1 MWGTRWAPAQGLFTR
16 GSLALRRWSGR
27 SQASLTAVLVV
38 CTGLITVGI
47 AQQPEWVPPSTFL
60 LVELVAVFLLRL
72 RMLVVLGVVILC
84 CTWGLWWWGGPS
96 MIPGILVVI
105 SVSVVAIVAFARERE
120 RLGLHGAPGD
130 LMLVDLR
137 DRLAA
142 HGRVPP
148 LPAGWR
154 VDSEIRSAHAD
165 GFSGDFMVAGTRSGG
180 TTLEIVLVDVSGKGL
195 DAGVRSLQ
203 LSGAFGGLLGAMP
216 RDEFLGAANRYL
228 LDQAWEEGF
237 ATAIHVA
244 VDLPTGDF
252 WVSSAG
258 HPPPVQLH
266 AGSGRLELLEM
277 VGSPALGVVEGVT
290 GEPRAGRLLPGD
302 LLMLYT
308 DGLVELRGGDVDQ
321 GIDRLMGVADRVL
334 VSGRGTA
341 AAVLAGV
348 RAGDDD
354 DRAVVL
360 LRRS

>member
-1 MWGTRWAPAQGLFTR
+1 MRRTRRGAERGLFTR
-16 GSLALRRWSGR
+16 ATVVLRRWSGR
-27 SQASLTAVLVV
+27 SQETLLVALVLCACALTFGVV
-38 CTGLITVGI
+38 R
-47 AQQPEWVPPSTFL
+47 QPAWVPPSAFVL
-60 LVELVAVFLLRL
+60 LVVVAVFLLRL
-72 RMLVVLGVVILC
+72 RPLVVLGVVVLAC
-84 CTWGLWWWGGPS
+84 LWGLRWWGAPTV
-96 MIPGILVVI
+96 IPGVLVV
-105 SVSVVAIVAFARERE
+105 VTVAVLASIAFARDRE
-120 RLGLHGAPGD
+120 RLGLQGAPGN

-148 LPAGWR
+148 LPPGWR

-165 GFSGDFMVAGTRSGG
+165 GFSGDFMVAGVRSGG
-180 TTLEIVLVDVSGKGL
+180 SALEIALVDVSGKGL

-216 RDEFLGAANRYL
+216 RDQFLAAANQYL

-237 ATAIHVA
+237 ATAIHVV
-244 VDLPTGDF
+244 VDLPTGEF

-258 HPPPVQLH
+258 HPPAVQLH
-266 AGSGRLELLEM
+266 AGSGRLELLDT
-277 VGSPALGVVEGVT
+277 VGSPALGVVAGFRS
-290 GEPRAGRLLPGD
+290 EPCAGRLDHGD
-302 LLMLYT
+302 VLMLYT
-308 DGLVELRGGDVDQ
+308 DGLVETRGGDLDQ

-348 RAGDDD
+348 RRGDDD